1 MDRIIVLAN
10 AGVVMSGTPHQVF
23 SRAQELLDV
32 GLNVPQVTQVA
43 MALVR
48 QGVEIDPAVYTV
60 ADLRRALRELKGGRS
75 GC

>member
-1 MDRIIVLAN
+1 MVQAQVLQ
-10 AGVVMSGTPHQVF
+10 SQ
-23 SRAQELLDV
+23 QEKLDER
-32 GLNVPQVTQVA
+32 LNVPQVTQVA